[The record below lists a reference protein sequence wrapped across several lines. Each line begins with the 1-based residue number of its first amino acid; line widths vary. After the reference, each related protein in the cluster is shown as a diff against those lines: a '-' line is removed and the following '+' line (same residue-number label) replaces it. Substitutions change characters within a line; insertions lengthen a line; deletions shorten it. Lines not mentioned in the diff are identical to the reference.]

1 MARGWQG
8 PQSLAALMLAA
19 AVPGCNAMDADPAN
33 AAQSDRFAGLFDLLA
48 LVSDPQAAKRL
59 ESLGARFDRSF
70 EAAGQLRFTLAGRAG
85 EGSEL
90 LFAPGKPGQIEGLKL
105 IPPSELRVTQ
115 RQVEA
120 RFGEGKRT
128 PALPNQGW
136 RVTYADGAR
145 RVLVVYAGNP
155 ELPSSHVIAITALP
169 GA

>member
-33 AAQSDRFAGLFDLLA
+33 AAQDDRFAGFFDLLKLA
-48 LVSDPQAAKRL
+48 SDPQAARQL
-59 ESLGARFDRSF
+59 ETLGARIDHSF
-70 EAAGQLRFTLAGRAG
+70 EAAGQLRFTLPGRAG

-90 LFAPGKPGQIEGLKL
+90 LFEPGKPARIEGLKL
-105 IPPSELRVTQ
+105 VPPAELRVTQ
-115 RQVEA
+115 REVEA
-120 RFGEGKRT
+120 RFGPGQRG

-136 RVTYADGAR
+136 RYTYADGAR
-145 RVLVVYAGNP
+145 RLFVVYAGNP
-155 ELPSSHVIAITALP
+155 ELPSSHVVAITALP

>member
-19 AVPGCNAMDADPAN
+19 ALPGCNAMDADPAN
-33 AAQSDRFAGLFDLLA
+33 AAQGDRFAGFFDLLA

-59 ESLGARFDRSF
+59 ETLGAHFDRSF

-90 LFAPGKPGQIEGLKL
+90 LFAPGKPGQVEGLKL
-105 IPPSELRVTQ
+105 APPAELRIT
-115 RQVEA
+115 RREIET
-120 RFGEGKRT
+120 RFGEGKRA

-136 RVTYADGAR
+136 RVTYADGTR
-145 RVLVVYAGNP
+145 RLLVVYAGSP